1 MGKALTVSEAYE
13 IAKKADSLVGYGSEH
28 AGDCRIYEYDEYEVV
43 TGYVYKEVNDNK
55 HYYTVYIV
63 DDRYT
68 GNIYHTD
75 SLKTSDLA
83 NLLYEISQCCIEQ
96 EKYPR
101 TIPAREYYGY
111 AISA

>member
-28 AGDCRIYEYDEYEVV
+28 AGDCCIYEYDEYECVMA
-43 TGYVYKEVNDNK
+43 YIYKEENDGK
-55 HYYTVYIV
+55 EYYTVYIV
-63 DDRYT
+63 DDRYE
-68 GNIYHTD
+68 GNLYYTET
-75 SLKTSDLA
+75 LKTSDLA

-96 EKYPR
+96 ERYPR
-101 TIPAREYYGY
+101 TKSAKEHFGY